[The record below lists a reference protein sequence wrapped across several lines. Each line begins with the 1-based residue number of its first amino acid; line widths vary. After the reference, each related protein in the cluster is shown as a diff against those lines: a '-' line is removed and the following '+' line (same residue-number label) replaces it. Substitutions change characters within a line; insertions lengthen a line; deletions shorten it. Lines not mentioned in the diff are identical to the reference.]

1 MKTNMKHSHVPDAV
15 GYMARILLALR
26 GMDGSG
32 KAAAVRDWIVAT
44 MSENN
49 EVINETPLDSGVPK
63 YQNDI
68 QWARMFLVNAHLL
81 EPMATSGRGNWIL
94 TPLGWKTPIDADTMA
109 QFFMQSAKKG
119 KKAESTAQEAPSE
132 DDQQLGLPGML
143 TWDHR
148 LKCLLTTMPH
158 QGFERLC
165 AEIMTKNGLHAT
177 KVTGQSGDK
186 GIDGEGLL
194 SFDKLEL
201 VSIRVAWQC
210 KRFKDGTVGSDAVRN
225 FRGSLDHSTDHGIIF
240 TTSSFTTSAMQ
251 EASQP
256 GKKPIRL
263 VDLSA
268 LIDQIFKL
276 KLGLSTELPH
286 TLDMDCF
293 GKFLTQEVNQNMAG
307 LDFTPMTSA
316 PN

>member
-1 MKTNMKHSHVPDAV
+1 MVKDTKHTHVPEAM
-15 GYMARILLALR
+15 GYMARIVLALR
-26 GMDGSG
+26 DMDGSG
-32 KAAAVRDWIVAT
+32 KAAAVKEWIIAT
-44 MSENN
+44 MSENK
-49 EVINETPLDSGVPK
+49 EVINETLLDSGVPK

-68 QWARMFLVNAHLL
+68 QWARMFLVNAKLL
-81 EPMATSGRGNWIL
+81 EPMVTSGRGVWIL
-94 TPLGWKTPIDADTMA
+94 TRLGWNIPLDADTMT
-109 QFFMQSAKKG
+109 QCFLQSAKKG
-119 KKAESTAQEAPSE
+119 KKSESTTQEAPSE

-148 LKCLLTTMPH
+148 LKGLLATMPH

-240 TTSSFTTSAMQ
+240 TTSSFTTSAIQ

-263 VDLSA
+263 VDLGV

-276 KLGLSTELPH
+276 KLGLSAELPYA
-286 TLDMDCF
+286 LDMDYF
-293 GKFLTQEVNQNMAG
+293 GKFLTQEVNQNLG
-307 LDFTPMTSA
+307 CLEFGTSSSA
-316 PN
+316 QI